1 MQFNQLQL
9 AAMVKAGKTMA
20 LADGKIEENELLVI
34 SSGLMKFG
42 VSKRDFDT
50 ILELSDAV
58 SPTDMLSILSK
69 MSYEQKKYVCGYL
82 AAIMASDGDVD
93 DSEVKLWCLISQL
106 AGFPE
111 MTLAEAGAFWVNC

>member
-34 SSGLMKFG
+34 TSGLKKFG
-42 VSKRDFDT
+42 VSKRDFDA
-50 ILELSDAV
+50 ILELSEIV
-58 SPTDMLSILSK
+58 NPTDMLSILSK
-69 MSYEQKKYVCGYL
+69 MGNEQKKYVCGYL

-93 DSEVKLWCLISQL
+93 DSEVKLWCFISQL

>member
-42 VSKRDFDT
+42 VSKRDFDI

-69 MSYEQKKYVCGYL
+69 MGNEQKKYVCGYL

-93 DSEVKLWCLISQL
+93 DSEAKLWCFISQL
-106 AGFPE
+106 ASFPE
-111 MTLAEAGAFWVNC
+111 MTLAEAGAFWANC